1 MSIIGII
8 ILLIIAI
15 GFFAPQ
21 LGSFFGLFSKNRN
34 VQDDSAIIKP
44 NAPILSNIPKASNTN
59 TISFNGYAQP
69 GMAIKLY
76 VNGPEVANITV
87 SADGI
92 FSFTDIKLNDGQNTI
107 FAKAVDTHNVESD
120 VTKTTYV
127 YVDKEKPKI
136 EILSPK
142 DGDIIKN
149 LDKRIQIT
157 GKINEKCS
165 VKINDRIAVVKPDLT
180 FETLM
185 GVSNEG
191 SVKIKIEA
199 TDEAGNTTT
208 KEISV
213 RYEKESL

>member
-1 MSIIGII
+1 MGIIGII
-8 ILLIIAI
+8 ILLIVGI

-34 VQDDSAIIKP
+34 SQDDSTIIKP
-44 NAPILSNIPKASNTN
+44 NAPILSNIPKASNSN

-92 FSFTDIKLNDGQNTI
+92 FSFSDIKLNDGQNTI
-107 FAKAVDTHNVESD
+107 FAKAVDTHNIESE

-142 DGDIIKN
+142 DGDTIKN

-157 GKINEKCS
+157 GKIN
-165 VKINDRIAVVKPDLT
+165 VRIFVVKPDLT

-185 GVSNEG
+185 GVSNEVT
-191 SVKIKIEA
+191 VKIKIEA
-199 TDEAGNTTT
+199 KDEAGNTTT
-208 KEISV
+208 KEISIK
-213 RYEKESL
+213 YEKESL